1 MDNKEKVLT
10 LASAARKVGIDP
22 EELREL
28 IHEGRLDAVETEG
41 GNLLI
46 GEESLKGI
54 IKEIETTEL
63 AQQEHEHE
71 IVLHDDIR
79 ILLSQA
85 ANFIERQEEE
95 LQAAYNLDLG
105 KLKAEM
111 QYEIQTRQDTIDAL
125 KVENLKIEEALIH
138 EQKFGWVAPA
148 SIGVII
154 GALSI
159 FLVTLPVLD

>member
-1 MDNKEKVLT
+1 MKLIKRLKTCLVL
-10 LASAARKVGIDP
+10 
-22 EELREL
+22 
-28 IHEGRLDAVETEG
+28 
-41 GNLLI
+41 LLI
-46 GEESLKGI
+46 LSFATPAIASPGKYTQLRKGQVMQWSGWCFDEVAMAHI
-54 IKEIETTEL
+54 IAEKETHL
-63 AQQEHEHE
+63 DRCR
-71 IVLHDDIR
+71 LN
-79 ILLSQA
+79 L
-85 ANFIERQEEE
+85 ERQEEE

-159 FLVTLPVLD
+159 FLVTL